1 MEKTNVQNEAQDVKK
16 FFHGYASDFDSIY
29 GHSNKRSGFD
39 KLMDKLFRQ
48 SMLKRF
54 NETLENTK
62 NPSIRSI
69 LDVGCG
75 SGVYDVEFLKQ
86 GKTVLG
92 LDMAEGML
100 DIAKEKTAPY
110 KDSGRISFVL
120 ADYMEHQFTEKYDA
134 AVLMG
139 VFDYVKDPVALLK
152 KLQRDVTKEIY
163 GSFPT
168 SGGFLTWQRKVRYN
182 MRNCPLYFYNKK
194 SLVDIL
200 DQAGLQGKYTI
211 KDFGRDL
218 YVKVTLSK

>member
-1 MEKTNVQNEAQDVKK
+1 MEKTIVQNEAQDIKK
-16 FFHGYASDFDSIY
+16 FFHGYAADFDSIY
-29 GHSNKRSGFD
+29 GHAKKRGVVD
-39 KLMDKLFRQ
+39 KMMDKLFRQ

-62 NPSIRSI
+62 NPSIQTI

-86 GKTVLG
+86 GKTVVG

-100 DIAKEKTAPY
+100 KLSRNRTAAFKE
-110 KDSGRISFVL
+110 SGKISFVL
-120 ADYMEHQFTEKYDA
+120 ADYMEHRFNQKFDA

-139 VFDYVKDPVALLK
+139 VFDYVKDPVSLLK
-152 KLQRDVTKEIY
+152 KLQTEVSKEIY

-168 SGGFLTWQRKVRYN
+168 SGGLLTWQRKVRYN
-182 MRNCPLYFYNKK
+182 MRNCPLYFYTKK

-200 DQAGLQGKYTI
+200 DSAGLQGKYTI

-218 YVKVTLSK
+218 FVKITLN